1 MLRRSI
7 YILFLF
13 AVSCIDPFAVDV
25 ERGEQLLTIEGLVT
39 TGPGPHVIKL
49 SRSATYGSVFQGLI
63 RPVQGA
69 TVRIKDD
76 QGNSIPVIEDVNK
89 FGTYETSDTFS
100 AVVGRTYT
108 LEILLRTGEVY
119 VSAPEIVEAAPE
131 IKKLSVQ
138 TVQIPVEGE
147 ILFRS
152 GAQIFAEIDDPAD
165 QSNFYL
171 WRNSPS
177 IYVLET
183 RPDLFVIR
191 SPNSPPVPA
200 PKACCIVCYQR
211 ELVGNQSLFIA
222 QDETFNGLTT
232 NIPVGFIED
241 NGRRLVNTFRT
252 DIRQIRIT
260 SDAYRFLKLIKQ
272 QTETSGSI
280 FDPPPATIRGN
291 MTRLDKPEEV
301 VLGYFIAGGET
312 RKRIYIKRD
321 DLTFNQ
327 PKAIIP
333 DDCREVAGPFSDTE
347 PADWNPND

>member
-1 MLRRSI
+1 MLRKFI
-7 YILFLF
+7 YLLFLSV
-13 AVSCIDPFAVDV
+13 VSCIDPFAADV

-39 TGPGPHVIKL
+39 TGSGPHVIKL

-69 TVRIKDD
+69 TMSIKDD
-76 QGNSIPVIEDVNK
+76 QGVVTPVIEDVNR
-89 FGTYETSDTFS
+89 FGTYETSATFS
-100 AVVGRTYT
+100 AVLGRTYT
-108 LEILLRTGEVY
+108 LQIQLLTGEVY
-119 VSAPEIVEAAPE
+119 VSKPEVVEAVPE
-131 IKKLSVQ
+131 IKKLSVK
-138 TVQIPVEGE
+138 TVEIPVEGE
-147 ILFRS
+147 TLFRS
-152 GAQIFAEIDDPAD
+152 GAQIFAEIDDPGD
-165 QSNFYL
+165 QNNFYL

-177 IYVLET
+177 VYMLEA

-211 ELVGNQSLFIA
+211 EIVGNQSLFIA

-232 NIPVGFIED
+232 SLPVGFIED
-241 NGRRLVNTFRT
+241 NGRRFVNTFRT

-260 SDAYRFLKLIKQ
+260 ADAYRFLKLIKQ
-272 QTETSGSI
+272 QTETSGSV
-280 FDPPPATIRGN
+280 FDPPPASIRGN
-291 MTRLDKPEEV
+291 MSRLDKPEEV
-301 VLGYFIAGGET
+301 VFGYFIAGGES

-333 DDCREVAGPFSDTE
+333 DDCREVSGPFSDVS